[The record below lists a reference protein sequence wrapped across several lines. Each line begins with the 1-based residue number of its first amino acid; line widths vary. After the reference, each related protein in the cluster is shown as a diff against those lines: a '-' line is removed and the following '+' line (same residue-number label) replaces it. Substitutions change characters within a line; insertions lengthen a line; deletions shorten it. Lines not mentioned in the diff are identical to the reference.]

1 MEKNKAIQMHKEI
14 EPYSIQI
21 NKHITGYI
29 EKLDNPRKLIN
40 NIYDILKKYDCND
53 KELIECIKKILQ
65 KNPDKKITKPTLGK
79 LFFKIDD
86 NYNELVSNEEYEKEG
101 MIHYQKK

>member
-1 MEKNKAIQMHKEI
+1 METNKVIQMHKEI

-21 NKHITGYI
+21 NKYITSHI

-40 NIYDILKKYDCND
+40 NIYDILKKYECED
-53 KELIECIKKILQ
+53 KELIECIEKILQ

-79 LFFKIDD
+79 LFSRIVE
-86 NYNELVSNEEYEKEG
+86 NYSASVSNEEYEKEG
-101 MIHYQKK
+101 MMHYLKK